1 MRGAGL
7 CIQRSAVDMIRTN
20 NWVRQRGSD
29 PEVPGFEPTLATRV
43 RIRGEQ
49 ANCNHL
55 NEDVAGAVS
64 EEHES
69 RVAG

>member
-1 MRGAGL
+1 MQGFASK
-7 CIQRSAVDMIRTN
+7 RSAVGMIRRN
-20 NWVRQRGSD
+20 NPVRQRGCD